1 MPSLS
6 SKRPGA
12 FLAIIGILGL
22 ALLLTDQILRGATD
36 HFYALILF
44 VIVDFVLSG
53 LVIARPGRT
62 AFKLAAIWCALRIML
77 QLADISQAPLYQFTY
92 AQFADYLFNPVSS
105 LSSSLGNP
113 PGVPGAVIDLMTALQ
128 VATTAVAWKNRSTLG
143 TATSST

>member
-6 SKRPGA
+6 SNRLGA
-12 FLAIIGILGL
+12 LLAIIGILGVGI
-22 ALLLTDQILRGATD
+22 LLTDQILRGATD

-53 LVIARPGRT
+53 LVIARPSRI

-113 PGVPGAVIDLMTALQ
+113 PGVPGILLDLVIILEIVIVVSVAKPRGRTEQ
-128 VATTAVAWKNRSTLG
+128 VT
-143 TATSST
+143 